1 MNERI
6 FISYKREDKDV
17 VFKIKDNIEK
27 HVGEK
32 CWIDLDGIE
41 SDAQFVNVIINAID
55 DTDVFLFM
63 YSKKHAEITD
73 FETDWTIREI
83 NYAQLERKRIVLLN
97 IDGSSLSKW
106 FKMMYGLKQQV
117 DVNSVFA
124 MNKLYVDLAKWLGKD
139 AECNFIKKHEFVDL
153 GLSVKWATC
162 NVGAEKPED
171 FGNYFAWGET
181 EPKEKY
187 TWETY
192 KYSKGTKYSLTKYCK
207 KSKYGD
213 NSFTDNKGV
222 LDLVD
227 DAAHVNWG
235 GPWRMPTKAEQDEL
249 REKCKWEWFNLNG
262 VKGYKVIGPNCNSIF
277 LPAAGVVTE
286 QGVCLSDSGNIWS
299 SEVLGYS
306 PYNVY
311 DIGFYSD
318 DVLKNVSHRNC
329 GQSVRPVCP

>member
-6 FISYKREDKDV
+6 FISYKRDDKDV
-17 VFKIKDNIEK
+17 VFKIKDDIEK
-27 HVGEK
+27 NVGVK

-41 SDAQFVNVIINAID
+41 SDAQFANVIMKAINRAE
-55 DTDVFLFM
+55 VFLFM
-63 YSKKHAEITD
+63 YSRRHGEIID
-73 FETDWTIREI
+73 FEKDWTARELQF
-83 NYAQLERKRIVLLN
+83 AQYKKKRIVFLN
-97 IDGSSLSKW
+97 IDNSPLFDWVVFSG
-106 FKMMYGLKQQV
+106 YQYKQQV

-124 MNKLYVDLAKWLGKD
+124 MNKLYVDLSKWLGRVNSI
-139 AECNFIKKHEFVDL
+139 EKHEFVDL

-171 FGNYFAWGET
+171 FGDYFAWGET
-181 EPKEKY
+181 EPKERY

-192 KYSKGTKYSLTKYCK
+192 KYCKGTKYSLTKYCK

-227 DAAHVNWG
+227 DAAYVNWG

-249 REKCKWEWFNLNG
+249 REKCKWEWSNLNG
-262 VKGYKVIGPNCNSIF
+262 VKGYKVIGPNGNSIF
-277 LPAAGVVTE
+277 LPAVGVMTE